1 MTDFPKIRKSTDDV
15 QEEYGTKVNNYIES
29 EKENLPKV
37 PTKYRRISYLPTLQ
51 DKLLNFIEHPVYKIL
66 YVIITL
72 YVLFAYDLK
81 IVCTD
86 KSADLIFTI
95 ISMVIMVGF
104 LVEIVFYFIVYEHEY
119 TGTLFFWIDM
129 IGLASMVL
137 DIHWI
142 NDLVIMDFSSLYKRS
157 INFKVQGLNRLSRG
171 VRIITRAIRMIRIIK
186 LMKLIKSKSNPGIDN
201 SEDDGEQEESK
212 VGQILE
218 NLTLKRMVILILLM
232 NIAIIF
238 FNPNFYF
245 NPKSRMDFGI
255 QIFNDIPPNSEL
267 FNFTFNIYIKE
278 SLTTETPCIYAKA
291 FNLEWGN
298 KTRLE
303 DYRVMERIEVFD
315 ICMDSSKITAETTLQ
330 DDPTSNCYAVFENKT
345 PLKFA
350 SVMNLMKTLFICIVL
365 GGGIICF
372 TKDTH
377 DLVLEP
383 ITKMTKKIKFLC
395 KNPIAAMQQNL
406 NDNDDTEI
414 NEKLGIYVLTKK
426 ALACCTYN
434 KKKEI
439 PMETTI
445 LEKTISKISSL
456 LALGFGEAGA
466 EIISTNMS
474 KGEDGDINPM
484 IAGKKVMAIYGFCDI
499 RNFTDATEV
508 LQEKVMIFVNEIA
521 EVVHEIVSLYS
532 GSANKNIG
540 DAFLLV
546 WKFDEQFV
554 ERTDSDLHLIRNPAT
569 GQLVDMALIA
579 FLKIL
584 AAIHKSY
591 KLNIYRKH
599 EGLCERM
606 PNYSV
611 KMGYGL
617 HLGYSIEGAI
627 GSMFKIDASYL
638 SPNVNMAAKLE
649 EKTKE
654 YRVSLILSDDF
665 VEHLS
670 PDARK
675 YVRLIEQM
683 KYEAKESGVL
693 SKLFI
698 YLFLG
703 LYTVDHDL
711 SEIKFESENPDLD
724 DDDLGKKMDNVTFC
738 INLFLVEKE

>member
-1 MTDFPKIRKSTDDV
+1 MDQQRVSISRSNLNPSRPSRSRVFEADELKGRRTVTDFPKIKKSSDDLV
-15 QEEYGTKVNNYIES
+15 DEYGAKINNFMES
-29 EKENLPKV
+29 EKELTPNNSM
-37 PTKYRRISYLPTLQ
+37 KYKKISYQPTLQ
-51 DKLLNFIEHPVYKIL
+51 DKLLYFIEHPVYKIF

-81 IVCTD
+81 IICTD
-86 KSADLIFTI
+86 KSADLTFTVIAMI
-95 ISMVIMVGF
+95 IMLGF
-104 LVEIVFYFIVYEHEY
+104 LMEIIFYFIVYEHEY
-119 TGTLFFWIDM
+119 TSAIFFWIDA

-142 NDLVIMDFSSLYKRS
+142 NDLVIVDFSSEYKRS
-157 INFKVQGLNRLSRG
+157 INFRAQGINRLSRG

-186 LMKLIKSKSNPGIDN
+186 LMKLIKSKSNPGI

-232 NIAIIF
+232 VMAIIF

-245 NPKSRMDFGI
+245 NPKNRMDFGL
-255 QIFNDIPPNSEL
+255 QIFNDIPSNSEL
-267 FNFTFNIYIKE
+267 FNFTFNIYVKE
-278 SLTTETPCIYAKA
+278 SLTTETPCLYARA
-291 FNLEWGN
+291 YNLEWGN
-298 KTRLE
+298 ITKIQDLRPQE
-303 DYRVMERIEVFD
+303 VIEVFD
-315 ICMDSSKITAETTLQ
+315 ICMESYKITPETTVNTDLS
-330 DDPTSNCYAVFENKT
+330 SNCYAVFENKL
-345 PLKFA
+345 PLRFA
-350 SVMNLMKTLFICIVL
+350 AVMNLMKTLFICIVL
-365 GGGIICF
+365 GGGIMCF
-372 TKDTH
+372 TKDTY
-377 DLVLEP
+377 DIVLDP
-383 ITKMTKKIKFLC
+383 ITKMTKKIKFLS

-406 NDNDDTEI
+406 NERDVEEEENF
-414 NEKLGIYVLTKK
+414 KLGIEGITFLTKK
-426 ALACCTYN
+426 AIGCCTYN
-434 KKKEI
+434 KKKGI

-521 EVVHEIVSLYS
+521 EVVHEITSLYC

-546 WKFDEQFV
+546 WKFDEQYV
-554 ERTDSDLHLIRNPAT
+554 QRKDSELTLIKNKAT
-569 GQLVDMALIA
+569 EQLVDMALIA

-584 AAIHKSY
+584 SAVHKSY
-591 KLNIYRKH
+591 KLNLYRKH

-611 KMGYGL
+611 KMGFGL

-638 SPNVNMAAKLE
+638 SPNVNMASKLE

-654 YRVSLILSDDF
+654 YGVSLILSDDF
-665 VEHLS
+665 VDHLS
-670 PDARK
+670 ADARK
-675 YVRLIEQM
+675 YVRLIDKM
-683 KYEAKESGVL
+683 KYDGKDDGVL
-693 SKLFI
+693 SKKIF
-698 YLFLG
+698 
-703 LYTVDHDL
+703 
-711 SEIKFESENPDLD
+711 
-724 DDDLGKKMDNVTFC
+724 
-738 INLFLVEKE
+738 

>member
-1 MTDFPKIRKSTDDV
+1 MEQQRVSISRTLNNPNRVSRSRVFNADELRASRNVTDFPKIKKNSDE
-15 QEEYGTKVNNYIES
+15 QGEEYGAKINNFMDS
-29 EKENLPKV
+29 EKEITPANS
-37 PTKYRRISYLPTLQ
+37 TKYRKISYQPTLQ
-51 DKLLNFIEHPVYKIL
+51 DKLLYFIEHPVYKIL
-66 YVIITL
+66 YVIITF

-81 IVCTD
+81 IICTD
-86 KSADLIFTI
+86 KSADLAFTLIAMI
-95 ISMVIMVGF
+95 IMLGF

-119 TGTLFFWIDM
+119 TSAIFFWIDV

-142 NDLVIMDFSSLYKRS
+142 NDMVIVDFSSEYKRS
-157 INFKVQGLNRLSRG
+157 INFRSQGLNRLSRG

-186 LMKLIKSKSNPGIDN
+186 LMKLIKSKSNPGI

-232 NIAIIF
+232 VNAIIF

-245 NPKSRMDFGI
+245 NPKNRMDFGL
-255 QIFNDIPPNSEL
+255 QIFNDIPSNSEL
-267 FNFTFNIYIKE
+267 FNFTFNIYVKE
-278 SLTTETPCIYAKA
+278 SLTTETPCLYAKA
-291 FNLEWGN
+291 YNLEWGN
-298 KTRLE
+298 LTKTLDLRPQE
-303 DYRVMERIEVFD
+303 MIEVFD
-315 ICMDSSKITAETTLQ
+315 ICMDSSKITPETTVNTDLS
-330 DDPTSNCYAVFENKT
+330 SNCYAVFENKI
-345 PLKFA
+345 PLRFA
-350 SVMNLMKTLFICIVL
+350 AIMNLMKTLFICIVL
-365 GGGIICF
+365 GGGIMCF
-372 TKDTH
+372 TKDTY
-377 DLVLEP
+377 DLVLDP
-383 ITKMTKKIKFLC
+383 ITKMTKKIKFLS

-406 NDNDDTEI
+406 NERDDTEEV
-414 NEKLGIYVLTKK
+414 EKLGISVLTKK
-426 ALACCTYN
+426 AIACCTYS

-521 EVVHEIVSLYS
+521 EVVHEITSLYC

-554 ERTDSDLHLIRNPAT
+554 ERKDTELTLIKNQAT

-584 AAIHKSY
+584 SAVHKSY
-591 KLNIYRKH
+591 KLNLYRKH

-606 PNYSV
+606 PNYCV
-611 KMGYGL
+611 KMGFGL
-617 HLGYSIEGAI
+617 HLGYAIEGAI

-638 SPNVNMAAKLE
+638 SPNVNMASKLE

-654 YRVSLILSDDF
+654 YGVSLILSDDF
-665 VEHLS
+665 VDHLS
-670 PDARK
+670 ADARK
-675 YVRLIEQM
+675 YVRLIEKM
-683 KYEAKESGVL
+683 KFDGKDDGVL
-693 SKLFI
+693 SKKFI
-698 YLFLG
+698 Y
-703 LYTVDHDL
+703 
-711 SEIKFESENPDLD
+711 KFM
-724 DDDLGKKMDNVTFC
+724 KYF
-738 INLFLVEKE
+738 

>member
-1 MTDFPKIRKSTDDV
+1 MDQQRVSISRSNLNPNRPSRSRVYEADELKGRRTVTDFPKIKKSSDNLVD
-15 QEEYGTKVNNYIES
+15 EYGAKINNFMES
-29 EKENLPKV
+29 EKELTPNNSM
-37 PTKYRRISYLPTLQ
+37 KYKKISYQPTLQ
-51 DKLLNFIEHPVYKIL
+51 DKLLYFIEHPVYKIF

-81 IVCTD
+81 IICTD
-86 KSADLIFTI
+86 KSADLAFTVIAMI
-95 ISMVIMVGF
+95 IMLGF
-104 LVEIVFYFIVYEHEY
+104 LMEIIFYFIVYEHEY
-119 TGTLFFWIDM
+119 TSAIFFWIDA

-142 NDLVIMDFSSLYKRS
+142 NDLVIVDFSSEYKRS
-157 INFKVQGLNRLSRG
+157 INFRAQGINRLSRG

-186 LMKLIKSKSNPGIDN
+186 LMKLIKSKSNPGI

-232 NIAIIF
+232 VMAIIF

-245 NPKSRMDFGI
+245 NPKNRMDFGL
-255 QIFNDIPPNSEL
+255 QIFNDIPSNSEL
-267 FNFTFNIYIKE
+267 FNFTFNIYVKE
-278 SLTTETPCIYAKA
+278 SLTTETPCLYARA
-291 FNLEWGN
+291 YNLEWGN
-298 KTRLE
+298 ITKIQDLRPQE
-303 DYRVMERIEVFD
+303 VIEVFD
-315 ICMDSSKITAETTLQ
+315 ICMESYKITPETTVNTDLS
-330 DDPTSNCYAVFENKT
+330 SNCYAVFENKL
-345 PLKFA
+345 PLRFA
-350 SVMNLMKTLFICIVL
+350 AVMNLMKTLFICIVL
-365 GGGIICF
+365 GGGIMCF
-372 TKDTH
+372 TKDTY
-377 DLVLEP
+377 DIVLDP
-383 ITKMTKKIKFLC
+383 ITKMTKKIKFLS

-406 NDNDDTEI
+406 NERDVEEEENF
-414 NEKLGIYVLTKK
+414 KLGIEGITFLTKK
-426 ALACCTYN
+426 AIGCCTYN
-434 KKKEI
+434 KKKGI

-521 EVVHEIVSLYS
+521 EVVHEITSLYC

-546 WKFDEQFV
+546 WKFDEQYV
-554 ERTDSDLHLIRNPAT
+554 QRKDSELTLIKNKAT
-569 GQLVDMALIA
+569 EQLVDMALIA

-584 AAIHKSY
+584 SAVHKSY
-591 KLNIYRKH
+591 KLNLYRKH

-611 KMGYGL
+611 KMGFGL

-638 SPNVNMAAKLE
+638 SPNVNMASKLE

-654 YRVSLILSDDF
+654 YGVSLILSDDF
-665 VEHLS
+665 VDHLS
-670 PDARK
+670 ADARK
-675 YVRLIEQM
+675 YVRLIDKM
-683 KYEAKESGVL
+683 KYDGKDDGVL
-693 SKLFI
+693 SKKIF
-698 YLFLG
+698 
-703 LYTVDHDL
+703 
-711 SEIKFESENPDLD
+711 
-724 DDDLGKKMDNVTFC
+724 
-738 INLFLVEKE
+738 